1 MIFWNRFMSWIPAII
16 LLGIFIFIYSIYF
29 VYNIRS
35 NFNGLNL
42 ETVILHILILM
53 FIISL
58 FRAMVIEPGTIKQE
72 LIDQTWIQWEQYQQQ
87 EKEKEKERITECRQ
101 RRSQRSV
108 KTFKTENDEDRSV
121 VNMDADENL
130 EDYFNMKKDDNKQ
143 GREKRFCKKCCI
155 PKPLRTHHCSQCRC
169 CWQRMDHHC
178 QWINNCVAKDNYK
191 IFISMIFY
199 ASCLLVW
206 VSISQYRVFLNVIE
220 TDVSDFILFIIVLHY
235 YFVLLI
241 AVLITGFFIFHL
253 YLISQN
259 KTTLEQLEDKPDRQN
274 YNQGVWQNF
283 KTIMG
288 PNILLWFLPVQ

>member
-1 MIFWNRFMSWIPAII
+1 MIFWNRLMSWIPAII
-16 LLGIFIFIYSIYF
+16 LLGILIFIYSIYF
-29 VYNIRS
+29 MYNIQP
-35 NFNGLNL
+35 NFDGFNL
-42 ETVILHILILM
+42 GIVIQHFMILM
-53 FIISL
+53 FLISML
-58 FRAMVIEPGTIKQE
+58 RAMLLEPGAICQE
-72 LIDQTWIQWEQYQQQ
+72 LIDETWRQWDEYQQQ
-87 EKEKEKERITECRQ
+87 EKERMTEQRQ

-130 EDYFNMKKDDNKQ
+130 DDDYNVKKDINQK
-143 GREKRFCKKCCI
+143 GMEKRFCKKCCI

-191 IFISMIFY
+191 IFICMIFY

-206 VSISQYRVFLNVIE
+206 VSISQYKVFLNVIE
-220 TDVSDFILFIIVLHY
+220 TDMPDLILFLIVLHY
-235 YFVLLI
+235 YFILLI

-259 KTTLEQLEDKPDRQN
+259 KTTLEQLEDKPDRLK

-283 KTIMG
+283 KSIMG
-288 PNILLWFLPVQ
+288 SNILLWFLPIK